1 MAPSSNRVPLG
12 PSSGHH
18 GTQFRCQ
25 PVPIAIAAM
34 VGTSMRTGEVGIE
47 GRAKLRSAV
56 PFANSAKAD
65 GELVPISAKS
75 MAQTPGEGPPH
86 QLG

>member
-1 MAPSSNRVPLG
+1 
-12 PSSGHH
+12 
-18 GTQFRCQ
+18 
-25 PVPIAIAAM
+25 
-34 VGTSMRTGEVGIE
+34 MRT
-47 GRAKLRSAV
+47 V

-75 MAQTPGEGPPH
+75 MAQTPGEPPSH